1 MTILGKRYSLFF
13 LFFIFLS
20 CSSDKHNEDDIPV
33 IPVISGYT
41 MGTTYTVK
49 YLTDIED
56 NEEVLKNKNTIE
68 NILKEINMEMS
79 TYIIDSE
86 ISQFNSMQNT
96 DWMPISEDF
105 AFVVQSSFKYH
116 KISNGLYDITVM
128 PLVNL
133 WGFGPDKFIDIPT
146 ATEIDSVLMFV
157 GQDLIEVKNNNIRK
171 KDPRV
176 QIDLSSIAKGYAID
190 KIIEILNYENIFVEI
205 GGEIRSKSN
214 RKIWKIGINTP
225 SIDNISNEIE
235 YIAPIQNASIATS
248 GNYRNFYIDEDNRF
262 YHHEINP
269 LTGYPIMSKLAS
281 ISVFTET
288 SCMEADGLSTA
299 LYMMNID
306 DINNFFRNTEFEG
319 LMILVEPDRSFQ
331 QIISDNFPKN

>member
-1 MTILGKRYSLFF
+1 MTTLDKRYSLFF

-20 CSSDKHNEDDIPV
+20 CSSDKRHENYT
-33 IPVISGYT
+33 PVISGYT

-49 YLTDIED
+49 YLTNIQD
-56 NEEVLKNKNTIE
+56 NEEVLRNKNTIE
-68 NILKEINMEMS
+68 HILKEINMEMS
-79 TYIIDSE
+79 TYIVDSE
-86 ISQFNSMQNT
+86 ISQFNRMKTT

-105 AFVVQSSFKYH
+105 AFVVQSSFDYN

-133 WGFGPDKFIDIPT
+133 WGFGPDKFIDIPKD
-146 ATEIDSVLMFV
+146 TEIDSVLMFV
-157 GQDLIEVKNNNIRK
+157 GQDLIELKDNNIRK

-176 QIDLSSIAKGYAID
+176 QIDLSSIAKGYAVD
-190 KIIEILNYENIFVEI
+190 KIIESLNYENIFVEI
-205 GGEIRSKSN
+205 GGEVRSKSN
-214 RKIWKIGINTP
+214 DKIWKVGISTP
-225 SIDNISNEIE
+225 SIDNISNAVE
-235 YIAPIQNASIATS
+235 YIAPIKNASIATS

-281 ISVFTET
+281 ISVLAET

-299 LYMMNID
+299 LYMMEAE
-306 DINNFFRNTEFEG
+306 DIKNFFKETDFEG
-319 LMILVEPDRSFQ
+319 LMIFIEPDMSFKK
-331 QIISDNFPKN
+331 ILSDNFPKN